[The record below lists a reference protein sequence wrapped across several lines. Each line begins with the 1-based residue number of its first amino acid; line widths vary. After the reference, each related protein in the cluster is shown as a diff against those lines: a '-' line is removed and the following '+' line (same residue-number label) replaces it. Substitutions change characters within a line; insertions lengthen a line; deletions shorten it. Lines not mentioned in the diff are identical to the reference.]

1 MNGDHNG
8 SHMWN
13 GVHTK
18 LEGKRREGRQRKWWI
33 DSALKEDLTELDRS
47 TQEVTYM
54 TDKN

>member
-1 MNGDHNG
+1 
-8 SHMWN
+8 MWN